1 MELICHTYFLHKA
14 LVFLGAGTLKSTSA
28 QSLGATLRSEITNP
42 KHKTENWEKIGP
54 QKDTLKSLL
63 KLRQE
68 GTAFTLLDL
77 KWTMNIRVTQT
88 F

>member
-14 LVFLGAGTLKSTSA
+14 LVFLGSETLKSTLA
-28 QSLGATLRSEITNP
+28 ESLDATLRNEITNP
-42 KHKTENWEKIGP
+42 KHKTEKWGKIGP

-77 KWTMNIRVTQT
+77 IWTMYIRVTQT